1 MVSVFGDGEAHVAG
15 MPAVV
20 GYVEPPHVSCAAVEG
35 ADAVQV
41 GAYPYFAT
49 AVFENAHGRSYFVG
63 VVVALQA
70 HVVVEAVDAVVVGTH
85 PQVSVMAPA
94 YG

>member
-1 MVSVFGDGEAHVAG
+1 M
-15 MPAVV
+15 
-20 GYVEPPHVSCAAVEG
+20 
-35 ADAVQV
+35 QV